1 MEIGFAIVIFLLLC
15 ILRRVGTAV
24 YSIEDLAWELEIE
37 RDKREGKHR
46 EDNVFEQMKWLKAR
60 KAKHK
65 RYW

>member
-1 MEIGFAIVIFLLLC
+1 MEIEFAIVIFLLLC

-37 RDKREGKHR
+37 RDKLEGKRR
-46 EDNVFEQMKWLKAR
+46 EENVFEHMKWLKAR